1 MNYQEYIK
9 TELLVLIPVMYFV
22 GIWLKKSKL
31 SDKRIPIVLG
41 IIAVVLSAVWVVSTS
56 DISNLKE
63 IASALFTAIT
73 QGVLVA
79 SAGVYTNEI
88 IVQSKKQE

>member
-9 TELLVLIPVMYFV
+9 TELLVLIPVMYFI